1 MGPCC
6 VFVQVEVETFVSH
19 CWNEPFQHFVATL
32 GTVRLN
38 TGVWVCS
45 FAMPQSLGLP
55 SRFKPC
61 TSYTSIFWVVAFSM
75 QSVSILCLLL
85 LRNVDISLQLKSEPM
100 RSPFALALLKA
111 ECVLLAVDETFEP
124 LRRSWCC

>member
-1 MGPCC
+1 MQLCNAAESWIAKSI
-6 VFVQVEVETFVSH
+6 Q
-19 CWNEPFQHFVATL
+19 TL
-32 GTVRLN
+32 HKLQKYLLG
-38 TGVWVCS
+38 CS
-45 FAMPQSLGLP
+45 FFNEECVPNIVLL
-55 SRFKPC
+55 F
-61 TSYTSIFWVVAFSM
+61 
-75 QSVSILCLLL
+75 LLL